1 MLIIGLEL
9 QLISLEF
16 IIQYLKAYVILVY
29 VLRSTPDRIAP
40 PPNPPI
46 RHSHICLRLRYLCSK
61 YITCKIDFLVL
72 DPL

>member
-1 MLIIGLEL
+1 MLVIGLEL

-40 PPNPPI
+40 PQPP
-46 RHSHICLRLRYLCSK
+46 HTSLTYLSPIEIFMFQI
-61 YITCKIDFLVL
+61 YYL
-72 DPL
+72 